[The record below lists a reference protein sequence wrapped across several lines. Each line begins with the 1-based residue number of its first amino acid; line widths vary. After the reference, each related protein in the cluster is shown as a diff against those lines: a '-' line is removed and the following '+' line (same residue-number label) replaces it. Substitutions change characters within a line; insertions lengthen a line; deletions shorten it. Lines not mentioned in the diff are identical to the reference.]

1 MKAVTIM
8 EPGKVEVIE
17 ADQPVPGP
25 DEVLVRSRFV
35 GISERDVELYQ
46 GKLPEHYYRYPVVP
60 GHELAGEVIAIGEQV
75 SGIVSG
81 DRVVVE
87 SLVYC
92 GVCRNCRNGD
102 TNLCEA
108 GYDEIGFTRPGGLA
122 EYITVPSKL
131 VHILPTNVSLDEAVL
146 IASAAIVVHAF
157 SRKEPRPGEIVCIVG
172 DGAVSLLAVQLAR
185 MYSPRA
191 LIVIGL
197 HSQNLELARRLGA
210 THVVHIGREDPQ
222 ELVHQL
228 SNARGVDL
236 VFEGVGNVDATV
248 EALRLARRGGTVL
261 LGGSASDSGM
271 LHVEGGIFAFKQLAV
286 YGVFGAST
294 AAWSYAVDL
303 FSHGQLELASL
314 ISHRF
319 SLEEY
324 ENALET
330 LRLLQYPQTGL
341 KKEVVSITPRPAS

>member
-1 MKAVTIM
+1 M
-8 EPGKVEVIE
+8 P
-17 ADQPVPGP
+17 
-25 DEVLVRSRFV
+25 
-35 GISERDVELYQ
+35 
-46 GKLPEHYYRYPVVP
+46 
-60 GHELAGEVIAIGEQV
+60 
-75 SGIVSG
+75 G

-87 SLVYC
+87 SLVFC

-108 GYDEIGFTRPGGLA
+108 GYDEIGFTRSGGLA
-122 EYITVPSKL
+122 EYVAVPSRL
-131 VHILPTNVSLDEAVL
+131 VHVLPESVALDEAVL
-146 IASAAIVVHAF
+146 VASAAVVVHALA
-157 SRKEPRPGEIVCIVG
+157 RKEPRPGEVVCIVG

-210 THVVHIGREDPQ
+210 SHVVHIGREDPQ
-222 ELVHQL
+222 ELVLQL
-228 SNARGVDL
+228 SNARGADL
-236 VFEGVGNVDATV
+236 VFEGVGNADATV
-248 EALRLARRGGTVL
+248 EALHLARRGGTVI

-286 YGVFGAST
+286 YGVFGAHS
-294 AAWSYAVDL
+294 AAWSDAVDL
-303 FSHGQLELASL
+303 FSRGELELASI

-324 ENALET
+324 EDALEM
-330 LRLLQYPQTGL
+330 LRLGNTRKILVEHTM
-341 KKEVVSITPRPAS
+341 